1 MVDAALRMWAKS
13 HVYFSISPQPYRNV
27 QSGPAEE
34 VTSTLRQVV
43 VIGDGHREAIITW
56 LHMVQLEG

>member
-1 MVDAALRMWAKS
+1 MAVQSVEALPRP
-13 HVYFSISPQPYRNV
+13 HPYRNV
-27 QSGPAEE
+27 QSGLAEE
-34 VTSTLRQVV
+34 VLSTPRQVV